1 MEQNNNFLFEKE
13 FYCGKNTYYIIFK
26 GMERGRKIDYS
37 AICNRIDCDMKQ
49 IDLCDSLH
57 KKIYFI
63 RSIFKD
69 YDENYLNV
77 TVCNDEVVSNI
88 VYVNKELKLYELEQK
103 KSDRCDCYH
112 IIYDEDRGIQVSG
125 DLMKDIHHS
134 VSLTSLFMKEIY
146 HLKHATLIILDRDS
160 KLLCE
165 IYQLFYQESI
175 QFHDPEIRV
184 KIQFMMFLLSEFGIS
199 LGDQYSFTMNSKKFP
214 CSIELSDVINRLK
227 PYQTIEHI
235 EDSIKIAEEAKET
248 IKVIGECV
256 RDYILGQKNVS
267 SILIL
272 ISSVLYARNYQLDFG
287 ASVDDVSR
295 HLNYSNSE
303 VQNSIQLVKKINFN
317 LKKFND

>member
-13 FYCGKNTYYIIFK
+13 FYCGKNTYYIVFK

-37 AICNRIDCDMKQ
+37 AICNRIDYDMKQ

-77 TVCNDEVVSNI
+77 TVTNNQSISNVI
-88 VYVNKELKLYELEQK
+88 YINKELEMYELNQK
-103 KSDRCDCYH
+103 KSNQYGAFH
-112 IIYDEDRGIQVSG
+112 VVYDDLKGIQLNG
-125 DLMKDIHHS
+125 DLMKDIRHS
-134 VSLTSLFMKEIY
+134 VSLTSLFMREIY
-146 HLKHATLIILDRDS
+146 HLQHAMPIILDRDS

-175 QFHDPEIRV
+175 QFHDPDIRV

-199 LGDQYSFTMNSKKFP
+199 LGDKYSFLMYSKGFP
-214 CSIELSDVINRLK
+214 CSLELSYLINRLK
-227 PYQTIEHI
+227 PYQVIEHVEDPI
-235 EDSIKIAEEAKET
+235 EIANEAKQT
-248 IKVIGECV
+248 IQIIGEV
-256 RDYILGQKNVS
+256 ILEYIKDKKCVS
-267 SILIL
+267 SALVH

-287 ASVDDVSR
+287 ASVDDISK
-295 HLNYSNSE
+295 HLHYSCDD
-303 VQNSIQLVKKINFN
+303 VDKGIQLVKKIT
-317 LKKFND
+317 DHVYRS